1 MSWIF
6 GFYSK
11 KIQETKFIS
20 EYHPSAIESISNNKY
35 YIAIGGNKHTIFY
48 ECINPEIKYFICGI
62 PISKDSSK
70 ILDKGDLDY
79 IFNTSPHNFD
89 LLNGHFCGVYVQ
101 NGSIKI
107 FTDKLGL
114 REVHI
119 YENENGWYF
128 STRLDWLLKLNHF
141 EIDFN
146 VFGSRWKL
154 VNQLSNKSIVKNIQ
168 RINCGSKATIE
179 QNRIEFTEC
188 NWLPQKDRNVSIKE
202 FENTLRQNVFVGGY
216 SNSRISLSLSGG
228 MDSRVILSYL
238 LSSEYKNWDC
248 HTFNSES
255 SMDCTIAKK
264 ISKDFKFKHQIL
276 SDNEY
281 NNDNIL
287 SDLFEYIGATYV
299 TESGFISRKLM
310 HYESLPQDNVII
322 DGGFGEIW
330 RREFLTRLYHLGKN
344 DLLNKNVQNISR
356 YLSNHRANIF
366 NEDCNSTMQ
375 NGIHNQIDK
384 IFTELPSIKEIGF
397 GNWLDLFSL
406 KTRLVN
412 YYAPEQ
418 SRIDNYVKAYM
429 PFVQISLLDNLLNV
443 SVDIRKDNQLF
454 KEIIK
459 SNNRKLSQYSLAKG
473 IMSYPFWFT
482 PLMKRIYSQVHKRL
496 KSSDDNHSV
505 DIYLN
510 KLKEFTLDTVS
521 SKSVKEYSPYNY
533 DFINKTINSYYN
545 GNVDSRNIVD
555 WFITFEIFRQ
565 KL

>member
-48 ECINPEIKYFICGI
+48 ECTNPEIKYFICGI

-70 ILDKGDLDY
+70 ILEKADLDD
-79 IFNTSPHNFD
+79 IFNSSPHNID
-89 LLNGHFCGVYVQ
+89 LFNGHFCGVYIQ
-101 NGSIKI
+101 NESICF

-114 REVHI
+114 REIHI

-146 VFGSRWKL
+146 EFGSRWKSI
-154 VNQLSNKSIVKNIQ
+154 NQLSNKSIVKNVK
-168 RINCGSKATIE
+168 RINCGSKAKIE
-179 QNRIEFTEC
+179 QNMIEFTEY

-202 FENTLRQNVFVGGY
+202 FDNTLLKNVLIGTDND
-216 SNSRISLSLSGG
+216 SKISLSLSGG

-238 LSSEYKNWDC
+238 LSSAYKNWDC
-248 HTFNSES
+248 HTFDFES
-255 SMDCTIAKK
+255 NMDSAIAEK
-264 ISKDFKFKHQIL
+264 ISKKFHIKYQII
-276 SDNEY
+276 SDDNY
-281 NNDNIL
+281 NHDNIL
-287 SDLFEYIGATYV
+287 PDLSEYVGATYL
-299 TESGFISRKLM
+299 TESGYISRKLM
-310 HYESLPQDNVII
+310 HYKSLPQDKLII

-344 DLLNKNVQNISR
+344 DLLKRNIKNISS
-356 YLSNHRANIF
+356 YLNNHRANIF
-366 NEDCNSTMQ
+366 NEDCNSIMQ
-375 NGIHNQIDK
+375 DGVYNQIDK
-384 IFTELPSIKEIGF
+384 KFDELPSINEIGF
-397 GNWLDLFSL
+397 GNWLDLFAL

-418 SRIDNYVKAYM
+418 ARIDNYVKAYM
-429 PFVQISLLDNLLNV
+429 PFVQLSLLENLLNV
-443 SVDIRKDNQLF
+443 SVNIRKDNRLF

-459 SNNRKLSQYSLAKG
+459 SNNRKLSKYSLAKG
-473 IMSYPFWFT
+473 NMSYPFWFT
-482 PLMKRIYSQVHKRL
+482 PLMKRAYSKIHNVFNR
-496 KSSDDNHSV
+496 SGGNYTM

-510 KLKEFTLDTVS
+510 KMKEFTLDMIS
-521 SKSVKEYSPYNY
+521 SKAVKNYSPYNY
-533 DFINKTINSYYN
+533 ELIKNTVNAYYK
-545 GNVDSRNIVD
+545 GSADSRKFVD